1 MKPAFLS
8 LVLVTLVGA
17 CETPESS
24 TSPYARAPDPNAPPP
39 SEVVVAKP
47 WTARFL
53 KPAALVAQRVRIE
66 GPDGLLEHCVMRQ
79 ELGVL
84 DLETKTTPDG
94 LVQSARVKPGVADAE
109 VRAQL
114 DNLAI
119 VATTEIVIVERP
131 GPVDVTVTAMGDA
144 FFQEK
149 DGAQEQRGASLQI
162 VGRVDRTGNQP

>member
-1 MKPAFLS
+1 MITQRTFNRPNQPPAN
-8 LVLVTLVGA
+8 
-17 CETPESS
+17 P
-24 TSPYARAPDPNAPPP
+24 PAPP
-39 SEVVVAKP
+39 AQQP
-47 WTARFL
+47 WSAL
-53 KPAALVAQRVRIE
+53 QHAAT
-66 GPDGLLEHCVMRQ
+66 D
-79 ELGVL
+79 LG
-84 DLETKTTPDG
+84 TTPDG